1 MADLVDVIVTNKTG
15 ARVGL
20 RLDPDGEQLAYL
32 RLLLKR
38 DDLDAVDVA
47 KPAARK
53 PVAAK

>member
-15 ARVGL
+15 ARVGF
-20 RLDPDGEQLAYL
+20 RLDPEGEQLAYL